1 MLGKSENQELLNN
14 NIEQSRKQG
23 PTPFFH
29 SDTNLVLGHVLVL
42 SVDKSHVPAVTV
54 ESIWLFFL
62 SIYSF
67 NFILML
73 HKSLRFR
80 RFIRS
85 YVNCHVVVPTNNCQ
99 ICTAFF
105 AWCALFEVATFL
117 FSHCLFPIIVH
128 LLNLFLL
135 STPVV
140 WMLLTRK

>member
-29 SDTNLVLGHVLVL
+29 WDTNLVLGLILVL
-42 SVDKSHVPAVTV
+42 SVYKSHVPAVTV
-54 ESIWLFFL
+54 ESSWLFFL
-62 SIYSF
+62 NIYSF

-80 RFIRS
+80 RFRRS

-99 ICTAFF
+99 ICTAFL

-117 FSHCLFPIIVH
+117 FSHCLSPMIVH

-135 STPVV
+135 STPVA
-140 WMLLTRK
+140 